1 MLTNQPTT
9 TLSSLILP
17 HHHFKLWNS
26 WHSAYCL
33 KYDGVWLLI
42 YENHI
47 KKYMIKTILFKRCFR
62 YPQIQTQRL
71 SIHLLTT
78 VICTHAQYSWT
89 SYCSHK
95 SHRRI
100 YIYIYIYTSL
110 LGITL
115 LSVDLIFLF
124 SHFDTVRYYNGQF

>member
-33 KYDGVWLLI
+33 KYDGVRLLI

-62 YPQIQTQRL
+62 FKHKDWACIYLQL
-71 SIHLLTT
+71 SSVHMHSIHELVIVLTRVT
-78 VICTHAQYSWT
+78 DE
-89 SYCSHK
+89 
-95 SHRRI
+95 